1 MGNYQICEFCGHL
14 YERNNK
20 RMCNSCDEMYQRIR
34 QIVETS
40 PDTMVLNISL
50 QTGVSVSRIMSFVEN
65 GYFRINKDSIEVSK
79 K

>member
-1 MGNYQICEFCGHL
+1 
-14 YERNNK
+14 
-20 RMCNSCDEMYQRIR
+20 MCNSCDEMYQKIR

>member
-1 MGNYQICEFCGHL
+1 MGNYQICNYCGHL

-20 RMCNSCDEMYQRIR
+20 RMCISCDEMYHRIR
-34 QIVETS
+34 HIVETS
-40 PDTMVLNISL
+40 PDTIVLNISL

-65 GYFRINKDSIEVSK
+65 GYFRINQDSIEVTK

>member
-1 MGNYQICEFCGHL
+1 MGNYQICGFCGHL
-14 YERNNK
+14 FERNDK

-34 QIVETS
+34 RIVVTS

-65 GYFRINKDSIEVSK
+65 GYFRLKEDSIEVSK

>member
-1 MGNYQICEFCGHL
+1 MGNYQICGFCGHL
-14 YERNNK
+14 YERNNH
-20 RMCNSCDEMYQRIR
+20 RMCNSCDEMYQKIR
-34 QIVETS
+34 RIVETS

-65 GYFRINKDSIEVSK
+65 GYFRLNEGSIDVSK